1 LTCVSVPTET
11 KADEHRVALTPAGA
25 RELVDAGHEVVV
37 QAGAGRGAGF
47 TDDEFEAAG
56 ARLAAN
62 AEEAFRLGDLI
73 LKVKEP
79 QPPEVPLLEPRHILF
94 TYLHLAANPEL
105 ACALADT
112 GATCV
117 AYEMVSD
124 DRGGLPLLA
133 PMSEIAGRIAAQA
146 LASCLEY
153 HNAGRGVLM
162 AGAPG
167 VEPARIAIIGGGVV
181 GLNAALIAVGMRA
194 DVLVLDRSV
203 ERLRF
208 LDATYGDLFETR
220 YATALAIDELL
231 PEADGIVGAVLIPGA
246 RAPKVIRAEQLPHM
260 RDGAVLVDVAIDQ
273 GGLLRD
279 LTTHNPPA
287 THLQHRR
294 HRSLLRRE
302 HARRR
307 PAHSHD
313 RPNQRHAPVCAGPRR
328 KRAHCTLAR
337 RLPPCGRGDCCR
349 PPHLRTCRRGRGS
362 SLRPRIGRAHD
373 DSPVRHLTPGD
384 DEPPSPPTWPS
395 MIGVP

>member
-25 RELVDAGHEVVV
+25 RELVDAGHEVVI

-47 TDDEFEAAG
+47 SDDEFEAAG

-79 QPPEVPLLEPRHILF
+79 QPAEVPLLEPRHILF

-133 PMSEIAGRIAAQA
+133 PMSEIAGRLAAQA

-220 YATALAIDELL
+220 YATALAIDALL

-273 GGLLRD
+273 GGCFETSRP
-279 LTTHNPPA
+279 TTHRQPTYMIDDIVHYCVANMPGAVPRTATTALTNATLPFVLALAESGRSAPA
-287 THLQHRR
+287 RDGCLRAGVATVEGHLTC
-294 HRSLLRRE
+294 E
-302 HARRR
+302 PVAAAAGR
-307 PAHSHD
+307 PFVPASE
-313 RPNQRHAPVCAGPRR
+313 ALSTTA
-328 KRAHCTLAR
+328 
-337 RLPPCGRGDCCR
+337 
-349 PPHLRTCRRGRGS
+349 
-362 SLRPRIGRAHD
+362 
-373 DSPVRHLTPGD
+373 PVRHLTPGD
-384 DEPPSPPTWPS
+384 EPRSPPT
-395 MIGVP
+395 

>member
-1 LTCVSVPTET
+1 LTRVAVPTET
-11 KADEHRVALTPAGA
+11 KPDERRVALTPAGA
-25 RELVDAGHEVVV
+25 RELVDAGHEVLI

-47 TDDEFEAAG
+47 SDGHFEAAG
-56 ARLAAN
+56 ARLARDAD
-62 AEEAFRLGDLI
+62 EAFDLGDLI

-79 QPPEVPLLEPRHILF
+79 QPDEVLLLEPRHILF
-94 TYLHLAANPEL
+94 TYLHLAASPDL

-133 PMSEIAGRIAAQA
+133 PMSEIAGRLAAQA
-146 LASCLEY
+146 LASCLES
-153 HNAGRGVLM
+153 HNAGRGVLL

-194 DVLVLDRSV
+194 DVTVLDRSV
-203 ERLRF
+203 DRLRF
-208 LDATYGDLFETR
+208 LDTTYGHLFETR

-246 RAPKVIRAEQLPHM
+246 RAPKVIRAEQLSQM

-273 GGLLRD
+273 GGCFATSRP
-279 LTTHNPPA
+279 TTHRQPTYVIDDIVHYCVANMPGA
-287 THLQHRR
+287 
-294 HRSLLRRE
+294 
-302 HARRR
+302 R

-313 RPNQRHAPVCAGPRR
+313 RPNQRHPPVRAGPRR
-328 KRAHCTLAR
+328 KRANSTLAG
-337 RLPPCGRGDCCR
+337 RLPACGRGDSR
-349 PPHLRTCRRGRGS
+349 RSPHLRTRRRRRRS
-362 SLRPRIGRAHD
+362 SLHPRIRGAHEG
-373 DSPVRHLTPGD
+373 SAVRRLTPGD
-384 DEPPSPPTWPS
+384 KDPASRPTRPS
-395 MIGVP
+395 MISIP

>member
-1 LTCVSVPTET
+1 LTCVSVPTEI

-47 TDDEFEAAG
+47 SDDEFEAAG

-79 QPPEVPLLEPRHILF
+79 EPAEVPLLEPRHILF

-105 ACALADT
+105 ACALADS
-112 GATCV
+112 GVTCV

-133 PMSEIAGRIAAQA
+133 PMSEIAGRLAAQA

-246 RAPKVIRAEQLPHM
+246 RAPKVIRAEQLPQM

-273 GGLLRD
+273 GGCFETSRPTTHRQPTYIIDDIVHYCVANMPGAVPRTATTALTNATLPFVLALAESGRTALSRDGCLLAGVATVEGHLTCEPVAAAAGRPFVPASEA
-279 LTTHNPPA
+279 LTTTRTSA
-287 THLQHRR
+287 I
-294 HRSLLRRE
+294 
-302 HARRR
+302 
-307 PAHSHD
+307 
-313 RPNQRHAPVCAGPRR
+313 
-328 KRAHCTLAR
+328 
-337 RLPPCGRGDCCR
+337 
-349 PPHLRTCRRGRGS
+349 PH
-362 SLRPRIGRAHD
+362 
-373 DSPVRHLTPGD
+373 
-384 DEPPSPPTWPS
+384 
-395 MIGVP
+395 